1 VAIPLETMILRG
13 AAIGLRT
20 SSALLFMPFF
30 GSAAIP
36 RQIKALLVLVVT
48 VVLYPV
54 IPIAAQI
61 LTPLAIAQMAL
72 SEIML
77 GLAMGLCLQFVFEAV
92 QLAGQIS
99 GFQLSFSLVNVID
112 PQTNI
117 DTPVLANLHQLCM
130 LMIFLQLNVH
140 HWMLRAV
147 AASFERVPPGSV
159 TFRVEQL
166 RLLFN
171 AAGNMFVAGVQLAAP
186 VILATMVL
194 DVTVGF
200 ISKAA
205 PQLPALFLS
214 VPLKNMLGY
223 VVLALAL
230 GLWPAFFE
238 KQFAHALGWSWRML
252 DIIQ

>member
-1 VAIPLETMILRG
+1 MTTPLEMLLLRG
-13 AAIGLRT
+13 AAIGMRL
-20 SSALLFMPFF
+20 SAAILFLPFF

-36 RQIKALLVLVVT
+36 RQIKALLVLGLT
-48 VVLYPV
+48 AALYPV
-54 IPIAAQI
+54 IPIPAQP
-61 LTPLAIAQMAL
+61 LTTFVIAQMAL
-72 SEIML
+72 SETML

-92 QLAGQIS
+92 QMAGQIS

-112 PQTNI
+112 PQTNV
-117 DTPVLANLHQLCM
+117 DTPVLANLEQLCM

-140 HWMLRAV
+140 HWVLRAL
-147 AASFERVPPGSV
+147 AASFTRVPPGSV
-159 TFRVEQL
+159 TFGVGQL
-166 RLLFN
+166 RLLFH
-171 AAGNMFVAGVQLAAP
+171 AAGSMFVSGLQLAAP
-186 VILATMVL
+186 VMLATMVL

-214 VPLKNMLGY
+214 VPLKTLLGFT
-223 VVLALAL
+223 VLALTL

-252 DIIQ
+252 EFAK

>member
-1 VAIPLETMILRG
+1 VAIPLETMMLRG
-13 AAIGLRT
+13 AAIGLRV

-30 GSAAIP
+30 GSVAIP
-36 RQIKALLVLVVT
+36 RQIKVLLVLVIT
-48 VVLYPV
+48 AVLYPV
-54 IPIAAQI
+54 IPVAPRS
-61 LTPLAIAQMAL
+61 LTPFAIAGMAL
-72 SEIML
+72 GETML

-140 HWMLRAV
+140 HWMLRAI
-147 AASFERVPPGSV
+147 AQSFERVPPGSV
-159 TFRVEQL
+159 TFRAEQV
-166 RLLFN
+166 RLLFH
-171 AAGNMFVAGVQLAAP
+171 AAGSMFVAGVQLAAP

-214 VPLKNMLGY
+214 VPLKTMLGY
-223 VVLALAL
+223 VVLSLAL
-230 GLWPAFFE
+230 GLWPTFFE

-252 DIIQ
+252 DFAP

>member
-1 VAIPLETMILRG
+1 MAIPLEMMLLRG
-13 AAIGLRT
+13 AAIGMRLG
-20 SSALLFMPFF
+20 AAILFLPFF

-36 RQIKALLVLVVT
+36 RQIKALLVLVLT
-48 VVLYPV
+48 AALYPV
-54 IPIAAQI
+54 ISIPTQA
-61 LTPLAIAQMAL
+61 LTTFVVVRMAL
-72 SEIML
+72 SETML

-92 QLAGQIS
+92 QMAGQIG

-112 PQTNI
+112 PQTNV
-117 DTPVLANLHQLCM
+117 DTPVLANLEQLCM

-140 HWMLRAV
+140 HWVLRAL
-147 AASFERVPPGSV
+147 AASFARVPPGSI
-159 TFRVEQL
+159 TFGVGQL
-166 RLLFN
+166 RLLFH
-171 AAGNMFVAGVQLAAP
+171 AAGSMFVSGLQLAAP
-186 VILATMVL
+186 VMLATMVL

-214 VPLKNMLGY
+214 VPLKTLLGFT
-223 VVLALAL
+223 VLALTL

-252 DIIQ
+252 EFAK